1 MPLNSGRSL
10 AKWPSGAGGP
20 SCAADGTI
28 IQWTGGAR
36 RGGGRLL
43 VIVNGFGT
51 EFTAPTILG
60 RLRQGRCVAGQTT
73 TGRREYHQ
81 LATSK

>member
-1 MPLNSGRSL
+1 MSLNSGRSL
-10 AKWPSGAGGP
+10 AKWPGGGGGP

-28 IQWTGGAR
+28 IQGTGAGGG
-36 RGGGRLL
+36 GGGRLL

-60 RLRQGRCVAGQTT
+60 PRSEARGGA
-73 TGRREYHQ
+73 
-81 LATSK
+81 

>member
-10 AKWPSGAGGP
+10 AKWPRGAGGP

-28 IQWTGGAR
+28 IQGCSA

-81 LATSK
+81 LAASK